1 MIKITLFY
9 LFYFIFCFIGSSMES
24 TVPKRFTRESISIQ
38 IDLALRVADKLKK
51 NVYVYDNDEF
61 FATGFEME
69 IVDNIRVKTKKGSYA
84 VLSQAA
90 QAVFANDQ
98 HYRQYADKPL
108 CDNRTGLYVQATS
121 KPANTG

>member
-1 MIKITLFY
+1 
-9 LFYFIFCFIGSSMES
+9 MES